1 MPEWQSTLLTRH
13 GLGENYLATA
23 RKWFIPVARA
33 IAKHQSGAGRPILIG
48 VNGSQGSGKTTL
60 TDFLCCC
67 LEADFGLTSARLS
80 LDDVY
85 LTRADRAELGTR
97 IHPLLAT
104 RGVPGTHDMTL
115 LLDTLKALL
124 DPAHAVGS
132 RLPAFDKSIDDR
144 SPLSDWVEVATAPS
158 VILLEGWCMG
168 ATPQSPA
175 LLAEPINNLEREE
188 DAQGVWRSYVNDCLT
203 QQFPPVYALVDQW
216 LMLQAPSFDCV
227 FRWRQ
232 EQEKKLALSRGGM
245 TDEMMDDAELVRFV
259 AHFERL
265 TRHCLSTL
273 PDRVDHLLVMDE
285 RRAIIAAH
293 IEAPA

>member
-1 MPEWQSTLLTRH
+1 MTRH
-13 GLGENYLATA
+13 ALGKDYLATA

-33 IAKHQSGAGRPILIG
+33 IAKHQRGAGRPILIG

-67 LEADFGLTSARLS
+67 LEADFGLASARLS

-85 LTRADRAELGTR
+85 LTRADREDLGTR
-97 IHPLLAT
+97 VHPLLST
-104 RGVPGTHDMTL
+104 RGVPGTHDITL
-115 LLDTLKALL
+115 LLDTLQALL
-124 DPAHAVGS
+124 DPAVAVGT
-132 RLPAFDKSIDDR
+132 RLPVFDKSLDDR
-144 SPLSDWVEVATAPS
+144 RPSSDWAEVTAAPS
-158 VILLEGWCMG
+158 VILLEGWCLG
-168 ATPQSPA
+168 AMPQSPA
-175 LLAEPINNLEREE
+175 LLANPINALEREE

-203 QQFPPVYALVDQW
+203 RQFPPVYALVDRW

-245 TDEMMDDAELVRFV
+245 TDEMMDDAELARFV

-273 PDRVDHLLVMDE
+273 ADRVDHLLVMDE
-285 RRAIIAAH
+285 RRAIIDARMR
-293 IEAPA
+293 APAG